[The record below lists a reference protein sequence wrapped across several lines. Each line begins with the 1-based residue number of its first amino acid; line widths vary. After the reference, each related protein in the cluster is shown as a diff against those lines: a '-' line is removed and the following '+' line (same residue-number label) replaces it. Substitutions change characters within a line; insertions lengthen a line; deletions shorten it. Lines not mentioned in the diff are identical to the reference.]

1 MAATAGVL
9 IAIVLLWASVAL
21 YFYWTED
28 VRMSVVSPKSHSGYG
43 EAIDRT
49 FGVQDRFAKLWIGR
63 LWPLPVACL
72 LAALIV
78 MVIAS

>member
-1 MAATAGVL
+1 MVATAAVL
-9 IAIVLLWASVAL
+9 IAIVLLWVSVAL
-21 YFYWTED
+21 YFHWTQD
-28 VRMSVVSPKSHSGYG
+28 VPMSVVSPKSGNGYG

-49 FGVQDRFAKLWIGR
+49 FGAQDRFAKLWIGR

-72 LAALIV
+72 MAALIV